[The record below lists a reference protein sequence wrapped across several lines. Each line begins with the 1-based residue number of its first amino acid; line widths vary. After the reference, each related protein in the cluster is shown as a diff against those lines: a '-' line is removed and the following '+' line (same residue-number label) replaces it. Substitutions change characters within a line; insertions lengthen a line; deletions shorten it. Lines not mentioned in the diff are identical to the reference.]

1 MAEFWSREKL
11 LEAAGA
17 FMAGR
22 ILITAAE
29 LDLFTRLEAGPGTAE
44 ELSRAQGWDSRGLRI
59 LLDALAAQ
67 GLVSRS
73 SDGTYGVPQDLTGML
88 SSDGEHSVLPM
99 ILHRGRMWESWSRLT
114 EIVRTGRNPSPM
126 GIESRS
132 RQEIESFIGAMHVV
146 GKAPAD
152 SMAESIDLTGFRKL
166 LDVGGGSGT
175 YAMAFLNR
183 APHMSATVFDLPDV
197 VEIARRRLKRD
208 GFPDRVELIAGDFRT
223 DGLPEG
229 YDLVL
234 LSAIIHMN
242 SRQGNRDLYGKAY
255 RALVPGGTIL
265 VRDYFLDDARL
276 NPPDGALFA
285 VNMLTATRQGNSY
298 TLGETREDLESVGFT
313 NVRLIR
319 DGTKM
324 DQLVSAVK

>member
-1 MAEFWSREKL
+1 MVA
-11 LEAAGA
+11 
-17 FMAGR
+17 R

-29 LDLFTRLEAGPGTAE
+29 LDLFTKLGVGSRTVE
-44 ELSRAQGWDSRGLRI
+44 ELSRAEGWDSRGLQI

-73 SDGTYGVPQDLTGML
+73 SEGTYGIPQELAGML

-99 ILHRGRMWESWSRLT
+99 ILHRGRMWKTWSSLT
-114 EIVRTGRNPSPM
+114 EIVRTGKNPNPM
-126 GIESRS
+126 GIQSRS
-132 RQEIESFIGAMHVV
+132 REEIESFIGAMHVV
-146 GKAPAD
+146 GKMPAD
-152 SMAESIDLTGFRKL
+152 RIAESLDLTGFKRL

-183 APHMSATVFDLPDV
+183 APHMSATVFDLPNV
-197 VEIARRRLKRD
+197 VEIARRRLERD
-208 GFPDRVELIAGDFRT
+208 GFLDRVELAAGDFRT
-223 DGLPEG
+223 DELPEG

-242 SRQGNRDLYGKAY
+242 SREGNRDLYGKVY
-255 RALVPGGTIL
+255 QTLEPSGTIL
-265 VRDYFLDDARL
+265 IRDYFLDESRL
-276 NPPDGALFA
+276 RPPDGAIFA

-298 TLGETREDLESVGFT
+298 TFNETREDLETVGFE

-319 DGTKM
+319 NGTNM
-324 DQLVSAVK
+324 DQLVSALK